1 MDISGLVVTSLGICF
16 EVASTLYSYGKQV
29 KGARKDIQNLSN
41 ELFGLIGALEHL
53 KIQQEHKTTQESSL
67 LPPLNYED
75 IDIAQTKT
83 NAGDGSADKTLQENV
98 YSVLRQTFEF
108 LQELQQSLR
117 EPKGRLNATLHLMK
131 WPLRESEVQRHL
143 GRLERVKTYFILL
156 LVTDEVEQSRK
167 AADEIVA
174 LRTMI
179 QHASLKQQDIE
190 LRKLP

>member
-67 LPPLNYED
+67 LPPPNYED